1 MQIYFKPCHIW
12 QSPPS
17 NLQDFV
23 FRNSSQEP
31 SPTFNMKSDLPT
43 LARELAQLLTIF
55 AEPKT
60 RYISW
65 SLLQPQKWIVIY
77 YVKKLITESQ

>member
-1 MQIYFKPCHIW
+1 MTIEVCIQYMQTYFKSCHSW

-31 SPTFNMKSDLPT
+31 SPTFNMKSDLPS

-60 RYISW
+60 RYID
-65 SLLQPQKWIVIY
+65 
-77 YVKKLITESQ
+77 T

>member
-1 MQIYFKPCHIW
+1 MTIEVFIQYMQIYFKSCHAS

-23 FRNSSQEP
+23 FRNSSQVP
-31 SPTFNMKSDLPT
+31 SPTFNMKSDFPS
-43 LARELAQLLTIF
+43 LARELAQFFTIF

-60 RYISW
+60 RYID
-65 SLLQPQKWIVIY
+65 
-77 YVKKLITESQ
+77 T

>member
-1 MQIYFKPCHIW
+1 MQIYFKSGHNW

-31 SPTFNMKSDLPT
+31 SPTFNMKSDLPS
-43 LARELAQLLTIF
+43 LARELAQLLTIS

-60 RYISW
+60 RYIGTS
-65 SLLQPQKWIVIY
+65 
-77 YVKKLITESQ
+77 KLSKSK

>member
-1 MQIYFKPCHIW
+1 MTIEVVIQYMQIYFKSCHSL

-23 FRNSSQEP
+23 FRNSSQVP
-31 SPTFNMKSDLPT
+31 SPTFNMKSDLPS
-43 LARELAQLLTIF
+43 LARELAQLLTMF

-60 RYISW
+60 RYID
-65 SLLQPQKWIVIY
+65 
-77 YVKKLITESQ
+77 T